1 MSVREVWVEIEGG
14 KVRILYRGFVGD
26 ECFRE
31 AQRIY
36 DALKAQ
42 GVEVTLEQVIPTDE
56 YYQQQQR
63 AREQRQ
69 RVRGDALR

>member
-1 MSVREVWVEIEGG
+1 MSAREVWVEVGADG
-14 KVRILYRGFVGD
+14 KVKVLYRGFVGD

-42 GVEVTLEQVIPTDE
+42 GVEVALEQVVPTQE
-56 YYQQQQR
+56 YYQ
-63 AREQRQ
+63 EQRQ
-69 RVRGDALR
+69 RVKADVLR

>member
-1 MSVREVWVEIEGG
+1 MREVWVEVGADG
-14 KVRILYRGFVGD
+14 RVRVFYRGFAGD

-36 DALKAQ
+36 ELLKAQ
-42 GVEVTLEQVIPTDE
+42 GVEVAVEQVVPTDE
-56 YYQQQQR
+56 YYQ
-63 AREQRQ
+63 EQKQ

>member
-36 DALKAQ
+36 ELLKAQ
-42 GVEVTLEQVIPTDE
+42 GVEVTVEQVIPTQE
-56 YYQQQQR
+56 YYQ
-63 AREQRQ
+63 EQKQ

>member
-1 MSVREVWVEIEGG
+1 VEIEGG
-14 KVRILYRGFVGD
+14 KVRILYRGFVSD

-42 GVEVTLEQVIPTDE
+42 GVEVTLEQVVPTQE
-56 YYQQQQR
+56 YYQ
-63 AREQRQ
+63 EQRQ
-69 RVRGDALR
+69 KVREDVLR

>member
-36 DALKAQ
+36 ELLKAQ
-42 GVEVTLEQVIPTDE
+42 GVEVTVEQVVPTQE
-56 YYQQQQR
+56 YYQ
-63 AREQRQ
+63 EQKQ